1 MEAITT
7 AMQTAMFGL
16 QENVTAMIGTVLPY
30 ALAIMGAVI
39 VITVGIRV
47 FKRVTGR

>member
-7 AMQTAMFGL
+7 AMQTAMQSV
-16 QENVTAMIGTVLPY
+16 QENATDMIGTVLPY
-30 ALAIMGAVI
+30 ALGIMGAVI

-47 FKRVTGR
+47 FRRVTGR